1 MKTWYI
7 NNDTLEYD
15 EKTHLYL
22 VNGIVVPSVSKIL
35 SFKFK
40 DKYKDVPSFV
50 LEKAAK
56 KGTELHEA
64 IELYCRFGLE
74 KDLIELQNFKIL
86 QQENGFEVVNNE
98 IPVIIY
104 LNKRPVCAGRLDLLL
119 RDKDNLYLADI
130 KRTSELDEE
139 YLKYQLNL
147 YKIGYE
153 QSYHSR
159 IKGLKGVYLR
169 EKVYKYINIPV
180 DTKTVKNYLKTS
192 LNAIE

>member
-1 MKTWYI
+1 MKTWCI

-15 EKTHLYL
+15 EETHLYL
-22 VNGIVVPSVSKIL
+22 VNGVVVPSVSKIL

-40 DKYKDVPSFV
+40 NKYKDVPSFV

-64 IELYCRFGLE
+64 IELYCKFGLE
-74 KDLIELQNFKIL
+74 KDLIELQNFKLL
-86 QQENGFEVVNNE
+86 QQENNFEVVNNE
-98 IPVIIY
+98 IPIIIY
-104 LNKRPVCAGRLDLLL
+104 LNKKPVCAGRLDLLL
-119 RDKDNLYLADI
+119 REKDKLYLADI

-153 QSYHSR
+153 QSYHYR